1 MKIKII
7 QKPVIFFQV
16 SKIVEKM
23 SKYRM
28 SKYRVRTRLKS
39 RVIERAFILVPVR
52 TKVVAIIGSDNFSKD
67 TLSSSMLEIDKKMVV
82 QPRYGFSDNGENK

>member
-16 SKIVEKM
+16 SKIVEK
-23 SKYRM
+23 M